1 MSIPAPGSD
10 ITQAD
15 APSRAG
21 SATAPPATA
30 ITREADSIVTGHLK
44 GARILLTGGTGFV
57 GRHLLPQLLEAG
69 AHVTCLTRA
78 SSRTGGLPQNVAV
91 AQADLASGRGLAE
104 ALAGQDM
111 VIHMAALLFG
121 LGWQDYLRANAR
133 AAASLA
139 EAIRQSDQ
147 AAAARGQSGIQRLVL
162 VSSQAASGPCGTAPG
177 VSDTALPAPVS
188 AYGWSKVLTEQ
199 ILGRVLGDRMVTL
212 RPPIIYGSGDK
223 GLLPVFKGV
232 MRGVAVSPGFG
243 REFSVSA
250 IHARDMGQ
258 AVLCA
263 CRPEAQGVYHVSD
276 GQTHTMSEFCR
287 GMGAAIDAA
296 LTRQPRKVRVIHMP
310 LPVMALTAALSS
322 AFGTTADALLSHLPA
337 AFGGRLNRAPNWNLD
352 KYREARQVGWLCDGS
367 RIGRELGFT
376 PCMSLEAGMAEAVE
390 GYRREGWL

>member
-1 MSIPAPGSD
+1 MSISAPGTDMKQTDAASLASPRTPAPD
-10 ITQAD
+10 VA
-15 APSRAG
+15 
-21 SATAPPATA
+21 
-30 ITREADSIVTGHLK
+30 GHLK
-44 GARILLTGGTGFV
+44 GVKILLTGGTGFV

-78 SSRTGGLPQNVAV
+78 SSSTRGLPQGVAV

-139 EAIRQSDQ
+139 EAIRQSDL
-147 AAAARGQSGIQRLVL
+147 AAAAHGHTGIQRLVL
-162 VSSQAASGPCGTAPG
+162 VSSQAGTGPSGAAPG

-188 AYGWSKVLTEQ
+188 AYGWSKVLAEQ
-199 ILGRVLGDRMVTL
+199 ILGRVLGGRMVTL

-243 REFSVSA
+243 REFPVSA

-258 AVLCA
+258 AVICA
-263 CRPEAQGVYHVSD
+263 CRPEAQGVYHLSD
-276 GQTHTMSEFCR
+276 GHAHNMSDFCR

-296 LTRQPRKVRVIHMP
+296 LAREPRKVRIIHMP
-310 LPVMALTAALSS
+310 LPIMALTAALSS
-322 AFGTTADALLSHLPA
+322 AFGITADALLSRLPA

-352 KYREARQVGWLCDGS
+352 KYREARQAGWLCDGS
-367 RIGRELGFT
+367 RIRRELGFS